1 MALTRNQ
8 LKGMGL
14 TEEQVGAV
22 IEAHIETVEA
32 LKAERDKYKAEADK
46 LPDVQ
51 KQLDTLKSEDWKAK
65 YENEHKAFADYKT
78 DIASKETL
86 GKVKAAY
93 KQLLLDNNVGEK
105 HIDSILK
112 VTDFSA
118 MKLGEDGKLTD
129 AARLAESAKNDWSGF
144 ITTTETKGANVD
156 TPPAGGKMGMTR
168 EQIYAKDDHGRYKLD
183 ATARQEQL
191 AKIMQAEQS

>member
-1 MALTRNQ
+1 MALTRNM
-8 LKGMGL
+8 LKGMNL
-14 TEEQVGAV
+14 TDEQVNSI
-22 IEAHIETVEA
+22 IEAHSETVDG
-32 LKAERDKYKAEADK
+32 LKAERDKYKAEAEK

-51 KQLDTLKSEDWKAK
+51 KQLDALKGEDWKAK
-65 YENEHKAFADYKT
+65 YESEHKAFADYKT

-93 KQLLLDNNVGEK
+93 RQLLLDNNIGEK

-129 AARLAESAKNDWSGF
+129 AAKLAEAAKNDWSGF

-156 TPPAGGKMGMTR
+156 TPPAGGMKSMTR
-168 EQIYAKDDHGRYKLD
+168 AEIYAKDDHGRYKLD
-183 ATARQEQL
+183 ATQRQEQL
-191 AKIMQAEQS
+191 AKLMASEQ